1 MAEDQTEEKQDQ
13 KAKQPAKKAPAHR
26 KKITFNLR
34 FTLILIAIVGVFGVG
49 VHFLH
54 AFQVDRNADSLLA
67 KARRSLADENLDE
80 AAKYLRVY
88 IGFRPKDAKAV
99 AELAQILDRK
109 ARTGAQLVNA
119 YRTYQQALRLDSE
132 REDLLFRS
140 AEIARLIGRN
150 QDALSGIKILRKNAP
165 DDPKLSLLAAKCYL
179 ADDRIRES
187 TNEYL
192 ATIQNEQSNLE
203 AYQGLTYLFSQHFEE
218 LPTAEQIS
226 ESTPEVLRSLFT
238 AKRTQDSA
246 LETDSLEVR
255 QQKKIEVLLNEM
267 VRLGEPTDEAYLE
280 RARIRMGNDKF
291 QLAESDIAEASK
303 LVETNTDIL
312 QLQSQL
318 ALKKAYAADESQSL
332 EQREEN
338 LNKLDEFATAGLKLS
353 EDRPVFYNFLYQHAR
368 LTGEFETAQKHL
380 EDGIAAVDEDIKSAD
395 IEKISQLSG
404 QKLNFQFSLAGLL
417 IDQAIQ
423 ETVVTARENKLEE
436 SIEIID
442 QLKLDNLKGGNN
454 ESLNAYAEFL
464 EGRIHIVRNEWKLA
478 IPKLERSRNA
488 LPKTENSQSQ
498 LAGQRR
504 QIDLF
509 LGLCYEKLNN
519 PDRQI
524 VVYRRALEDDP
535 FWPIPR
541 LELARTLAKVNRNE
555 DAIRSYRVPVLR
567 NFPGAHVELARL
579 LLQRELAKKQELRNY
594 DNVENALQIE
604 EDLRVQNDLPASA
617 KVHELRIDLLWQ
629 QGKKKEAKQ
638 LLSDALV
645 QFPESPEFVA
655 LQVNLLLANEEL
667 TNEEKFAESNSI
679 LTEAKQKFG
688 DLYALRVTEL
698 NVIRRTAPE
707 NAEELVEKLSA
718 NLDDLSDE
726 EQSFFLRNSAQTYFA
741 LGNQTEATNA
751 LKRLS
756 SAELEPLTSRLSLI
770 ELAATDGEEK
780 RVTQLLK
787 EIRDIEGQG
796 GPFGNVIEV
805 QQILREIIKADPQE
819 LDGKTVAVLNR
830 SRTLLKQA
838 KSQRAS
844 WTLPTRLLG
853 DIERILGNEDV
864 AIEYYRSAIS
874 QGDFTEA
881 VVKYVVNSLFL
892 KNNKDAAQQVI
903 QQVTDERPEMISGDI
918 ARVAWRLEWG
928 RENTDQALQIADD
941 VTKDSKSY
949 QDFLWL
955 SQLRYARGE
964 RGESVEGPLLNAL
977 QKFPETPEVVLAYI
991 TYLEQVERHEDALK
1005 ELVKATEFLPKKPAS
1020 LIPLTLG
1027 RGYEILK
1034 DIEKAEEQLQAAIKV
1049 DPDNH
1054 AIHLQLA
1061 GFYIRNNEF
1070 QKAQVHL
1077 TALTNSNA
1085 EIPAN
1090 LRDLANRLRIE
1101 LIAYGGN
1108 YSDGE
1113 RALKLLEESKK
1124 DNEPLTPT
1132 ELRVKAEIL
1141 SRRSTKHDLQELLK
1155 VLIAIDDRNS
1165 ANIME
1170 KFQIA
1175 KIYDQLG
1182 NWDEAKLRY
1191 TAIVDEK
1198 PEMQSLRLAFVEALL
1213 KHEEAQEARQ
1223 QLDQV
1228 NKRVSNSLLLK
1239 LLEIQVINAEQGI
1252 EPASTELKTYLEQD
1266 FAKTQPEQVLRD
1278 LLVMKNGLQLLDQLK
1293 NEVIVKG
1300 SDEESSI
1307 IQGIKQLQARD
1318 IEKAIQALLPVMKN
1332 ELVRKHIHSF
1342 YYQAG
1347 SRLLVELKEYAAAE
1361 ELWRKSLE
1369 LVPRTEDYIQL
1380 VSLLAQQGRVADA
1393 LDLCEAELWQKI
1405 PDAQAA
1411 QVTIA
1416 ALRTGDPTPQQIQ
1429 RAEALVS
1436 KVMNKTSASVLNRFL
1451 ADIKDLG
1458 GEHEQAILLYRQVLS
1473 QNQQDIIALNNMAY
1487 LSALIGKDLKFSLD
1501 SINQAISMKGPIGAL
1516 LDTRGV
1522 VYLKRKE
1529 YDNAIKDLKRAN
1541 SETPSAST
1549 LFRLSQAYWESGNKI
1564 DAKLYLD
1571 KAQEMGLKRKAIH
1584 PLDANDYDLYLQNFE
1599 TTN

>member
-1 MAEDQTEEKQDQ
+1 MA
-13 KAKQPAKKAPAHR
+13 
-26 KKITFNLR
+26 
-34 FTLILIAIVGVFGVG
+34 
-49 VHFLH
+49 
-54 AFQVDRNADSLLA
+54 
-67 KARRSLADENLDE
+67 
-80 AAKYLRVY
+80 
-88 IGFRPKDAKAV
+88 
-99 AELAQILDRK
+99 
-109 ARTGAQLVNA
+109 
-119 YRTYQQALRLDSE
+119 
-132 REDLLFRS
+132 
-140 AEIARLIGRN
+140 
-150 QDALSGIKILRKNAP
+150 GIKILRKDSP
-165 DDPKLSLLAAKCYL
+165 EDPKLSLLAAKCYL
-179 ADDRIRES
+179 ADDRIRQS

-203 AYQGLTYLFSQHFEE
+203 AYQGLIYLFSQHFEE

-226 ESTPEVLRSLFT
+226 ESTPEVLQSLFT
-238 AKRTQDSA
+238 EKRTQDSA

-255 QQKKIEVLLNEM
+255 QQKRIDVILNEM
-267 VRLGEPTDEAYLE
+267 VRLGEPRDQAYLE
-280 RARIRMGNDKF
+280 RARIRMGHDKF

-303 LVETNTDIL
+303 LVETNSEIL
-312 QLQSQL
+312 QIQSQL
-318 ALKKAYAADESQSL
+318 ALKKAYAADDSQSL
-332 EQREEN
+332 EQREDN
-338 LNKLDEFATAGLKLS
+338 LEKVLEFARAGLKLS
-353 EDRPVFYNFLYQHAR
+353 KDRPAFYNFLYQHAR
-368 LTGEFETAQKHL
+368 LSGEFETAKKHL
-380 EDGIAAVDEDIKSAD
+380 EDGISAIKEDVKSAD
-395 IEKISQLSG
+395 IEAMN
-404 QKLNFQFSLAGLL
+404 KLIGLERNLQFSLAGLL

-423 ETVVTARENKLEE
+423 EKVATTRESKLEQ
-436 SIEIID
+436 SLEIID
-442 QLKLDNLKGGNN
+442 QLKLDNLKGGNE
-454 ESLNAYAEFL
+454 ESLNSYAEFL
-464 EGRIHIVRNEWKLA
+464 EGRIHIVRKEWKLA

-488 LPKTENSQSQ
+488 LPSGVDSQSQ
-498 LAGQRR
+498 LSGQRR

-509 LGLCYEKLNN
+509 LGLCYGKMKN

-524 VVYRRALEDDP
+524 VVYRRALENDP
-535 FWPIPR
+535 FWAIPR
-541 LELARTLAKVNRNE
+541 LELARTLAKVNRTE
-555 DAIRSYRVPVLR
+555 DAIRSYQVPVLR
-567 NFPGAHVELARL
+567 NFPDAHVELARL

-594 DNVENALQIE
+594 ENIEKALQIE
-604 EDLRVQNDLPASA
+604 EDLRVQNDLPVSP

-629 QGKKKEAKQ
+629 QGKKKEAEEF
-638 LLSDALV
+638 LSNALEE
-645 QFPESPEFVA
+645 FPESPEFVA

-667 TNEEKFAESNSI
+667 TNEEKLSQSSAI
-679 LTEAKQKFG
+679 LAEAKQKLG
-688 DLYALRVTEL
+688 NPLVLRTAEL
-698 NVIRRTAPE
+698 NVIRRTVPE

-718 NLDDLSDE
+718 HLDDLSEE
-726 EQSFFLRNSAQTYFA
+726 EQSFFLRHSAQTYIA
-741 LGNQTEATNA
+741 LGNQTEATNT
-751 LKRLS
+751 LERLS
-756 SAELEPLTSRLSLI
+756 TADLEPLTSRLSLI
-770 ELAATDGEEK
+770 ELAATQGDEK

-787 EIRDIEGQG
+787 EIREFEGQK
-796 GPFGNVIEV
+796 GPFGNVVEV
-805 QQILREIIKADPQE
+805 QQILRKILKDAPKEID
-819 LDGKTVAVLNR
+819 DKTVTVLNR
-830 SRTLLKQA
+830 SRALLKQA

-853 DIERILGNEDV
+853 DIERILGNDDV
-864 AIEYYRSAIS
+864 AIEYYRTAIS
-874 QGDFTEA
+874 QGDFTEP

-892 KNNKDAAQQVI
+892 KNNKEAAQQVI
-903 QQVTDERPEMISGDI
+903 QQVTEERPEMISGDI

-928 RENTDQALQIADD
+928 RENTDQALRIADD
-941 VTKDSKSY
+941 VTKDSKNY
-949 QDFLWL
+949 QDLLWL

-964 RGESVEGPLLNAL
+964 TGESVEGPLLEAL
-977 QKFPETPEVVLAYI
+977 KKFPETPEVVLTYI
-991 TYLEQVERHEDALK
+991 TYLEQVERHEDAVK

-1034 DIEKAEEQLQAAIKV
+1034 DLEKAEEQLQAAIKV

-1061 GFYIRNNEF
+1061 GFYIRNNQF
-1070 QKAQVHL
+1070 PKAQVHL

-1124 DNEPLTPT
+1124 ENEPLTPT

-1141 SRRSTKHDLQELLK
+1141 GRRSTRHDLQELLK

-1165 ANIME
+1165 ANVME

-1182 NWDEAKLRY
+1182 NWEEAKIRY
-1191 TAIVDEK
+1191 AAILIEQ
-1198 PEMQSLRLAFVEALL
+1198 PETQSLRLAYVEALL
-1213 KHEEAQEARQ
+1213 KHEEAQEARK

-1228 NKRVSNSLLLK
+1228 NKRISNSLLLK
-1239 LLEIQVINAEQGI
+1239 FLEIQVINAEQGI
-1252 EPASTELKTYLEQD
+1252 EPAAEELKTYLEQD

-1300 SDEESSI
+1300 SDEETSI
-1307 IQGIKQLQARD
+1307 SQGIRYLQSRD
-1318 IEKAIQALLPVMKN
+1318 IEKSVQALIPVMSN
-1332 ELVRKHIHSF
+1332 ELVRKHIHAF

-1347 SRLLVELKEYAAAE
+1347 SRLLVELKEFATAE

-1369 LVPRTEDYIQL
+1369 LVPRTEDHIQL
-1380 VSLLAQQGRVADA
+1380 VSLIAQQGRIAEA

-1405 PDAQAA
+1405 TDAQAA

-1416 ALRTGDPTPQQIQ
+1416 ILRTGEPTPQEIQ

-1436 KVMNKTSASVLNRFL
+1436 KVMNKTSASLLNRFL

-1458 GEHEQAILLYRQVLS
+1458 GEHDQAILLYRQVLS
-1473 QNQQDIIALNNMAY
+1473 ENPKDIIALNNMAY

-1501 SINQAISMKGPIGAL
+1501 SINEAISMKGPIGAL

-1529 YDNAIKDLKRAN
+1529 YDNAIQDLKRAN
-1541 SETPSAST
+1541 GETPSAST

-1571 KAQEMGLKRKAIH
+1571 KSQEMGLNRKAIH
-1584 PLDANDYDLYLQNFE
+1584 PLDANDYDLYLKNFE